1 MLTYSQLCTSTYGKQ
16 AARLHLPGC
25 LDCPVNV
32 LLLCLCHLDQHLASA
47 RVLRLKSLP
56 AGGVHKLAIN
66 QQLRIQSEEFI
77 IQTLPPWFNTPLT
90 CLSMMWSCCLRMAC
104 II

>member
-1 MLTYSQLCTSTYGKQ
+1 MCMPHAYLQPALHCKST

-32 LLLCLCHLDQHLASA
+32 LLLSLCHLDQHLASA

-66 QQLRIQSEEFI
+66 EQLHKQSEDFI
-77 IQTLPPWFNTPLT
+77 TSSL
-90 CLSMMWSCCLRMAC
+90 LSHDSTHP
-104 II
+104 